1 MGDIDTAAVDSLKTL
16 DPKRPIR
23 EATEQ
28 RTQFYVGSVPPRD
41 IRPAGPSTTGW
52 PYLSRSGN
60 AIYYGLGVTRAQREP
75 GQHEFH
81 QREHRITS
89 IIRHQR
95 P

>member
-1 MGDIDTAAVDSLKTL
+1 MSAFTPL
-16 DPKRPIR
+16 
-23 EATEQ
+23 ATFEQ
-28 RTQFYVGSVPPRD
+28 TCRDVCLVPLSD
-41 IRPAGPSTTGW
+41 IRPAGPSATGW

-60 AIYYGLGVTRAQREP
+60 AIYYDLGVTRAQREP